1 MGLSTMFLFVC
12 MTFHA
17 QKSIE
22 MKYPLVVFAPD
33 DLQFSSQFSSQT
45 LIIEHCQLIAP
56 NDLFW
61 NCFLYRVSQS
71 IFFSLND
78 IN

>member
-1 MGLSTMFLFVC
+1 

-61 NCFLYRVSQS
+61 NCMLYSVSHG
-71 IFFSLND
+71 IFFSLDD